1 MKIYSYIRMNMDGEI
16 LEEVSC
22 EYNGPIAECKGDIE
36 LPGPTEEEAQLTKS
50 IFEQLTESRKLQ
62 EQFLP
67 FVMEASGYKYDEND
81 DIVKMPY
88 DEYLDTLDPVVKQ
101 QFANLS
107 LIQERT
113 QQALNGELAANPAL
127 EQGLS
132 KQRQQLQ
139 EDLARRLG
147 PNWALSSAGIQA
159 NQAFEQSAE
168 SLRNEANLNAINQYA
183 NLGYQGN
190 QLYGLTPTS
199 QMNQMAGIPNYNAGL
214 VPQFT
219 TALQP
224 YMQQRQLE
232 LQTIMQNQNSGALAS
247 GSIGSAFGSVLG
259 GIAGWYFGGPKGA
272 ALGAGVGSSVGEGGA
287 TYVRH

>member
-1 MKIYSYIRMNMDGEI
+1 MKIYSYIRMNINGDI

>member
-1 MKIYSYIRMNMDGEI
+1 MNINGDI

-67 FVMEASGYKYDEND
+67 LVMEASGYKYDEND

-113 QQALNGELAANPAL
+113 QQALKGELAANPAL

-232 LQTIMQNQNSGALAS
+232 LQTIMQNQNSGAQAS

-259 GIAGWYFGGPKGA
+259 GIAGWYLGGPTGA
-272 ALGAGVGSSVGEGGA
+272 ALGAGAGSSVGGGAA

>member
-1 MKIYSYIRMNMDGEI
+1 MNINGDI

-214 VPQFT
+214 VQQYT
-219 TALQP
+219 GALQP

-232 LQTIMQNQNSGALAS
+232 LQTIMQNQNSSAQAS
-247 GSIGSAFGSVLG
+247 GSIGSALGSVFG
-259 GIAGWYFGGPKGA
+259 GIAGWYLGGPAGA
-272 ALGAGVGSSVGEGGA
+272 ALGAGAGSSVGGGAA

>member
-1 MKIYSYIRMNMDGEI
+1 MKIYSYIRMNINGDI

-22 EYNGPIAECKGDIE
+22 EYNGFIAECKGDIE

-67 FVMEASGYKYDEND
+67 LVMGASGYKYDEND

-113 QQALNGELAANPAL
+113 QQALKGELAANPAL

-199 QMNQMAGIPNYNAGL
+199 QMNQMAGIPNYNADL

-232 LQTIMQNQNSGALAS
+232 LQTIMQNQNSGAQAS
-247 GSIGSAFGSVLG
+247 GSIGSALGSVVG
-259 GIAGWYFGGPKGA
+259 GIAGWYLGGPTGA
-272 ALGAGVGSSVGEGGA
+272 ALGAGAGSSVGGGRA